1 MTREEYYSALESSDY
16 FEHHGIKGQK
26 WGIRRYQ
33 NEDGTYTE
41 EGKKRYFDS
50 DGKLNAE
57 GRKFMAKQAAKEAA
71 NLASYG
77 NNEKAVLE
85 YAKAEKLVG
94 GRAANKL
101 MDSNFGKQKLA
112 YYGYGA
118 GMALTTIGLA
128 AATGYL
134 YYMLPIVGLMGTVGG
149 VASVNSS
156 KKDFNNALAYR
167 HWEESEKGKNNG

>member
-1 MTREEYYSALESSDY
+1 MTRDDYYEALENSEY
-16 FEHHGIKGQK
+16 LEHHGIKGQK
-26 WGIRRYQ
+26 WGVRRYQ

-50 DGKLNAE
+50 EGNLNAE
-57 GRKFMAKQAAKEAA
+57 GRKFEAKQAAKEAV

-77 NNEKAVLE
+77 NNDKAVLE

-94 GRAANKL
+94 ERAANKL
-101 MDSNFGKQKLA
+101 INSNFGKQKLA

-118 GMALTTIGLA
+118 GMAIATAGIA

-134 YYMLPIVGLMGTVGG
+134 YFMLPVAGILGTVGG
-149 VASVNSS
+149 VASVNES
-156 KKDFNNALAYR
+156 KKEFELNRDLAKLQ
-167 HWEESEKGKNNG
+167 KGKNNG